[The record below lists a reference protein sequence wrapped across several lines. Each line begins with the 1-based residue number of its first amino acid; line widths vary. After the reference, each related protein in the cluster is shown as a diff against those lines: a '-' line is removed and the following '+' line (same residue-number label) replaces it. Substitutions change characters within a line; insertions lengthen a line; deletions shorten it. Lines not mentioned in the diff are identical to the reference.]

1 MIGFCRAL
9 DYSLG
14 LTLCSGWKSGRCLS
28 PAQLRSPSLLWA
40 QPAAVLALES
50 GRSHQDTEG
59 GAEPRPSNPP
69 SADPGGRQPPSAVG
83 QLRGG
88 FGPGSSTLLAHEQP
102 LGKCGQVLV
111 ELETH
116 YEQRTAFGDQKREL
130 CLKGAICVDAVE
142 WVTPRPF

>member
-1 MIGFCRAL
+1 MLRMETGAVPF
-9 DYSLG
+9 
-14 LTLCSGWKSGRCLS
+14 
-28 PAQLRSPSLLWA
+28 PAQLHSCSLLWA

-59 GAEPRPSNPP
+59 GAEQRPSNSL
-69 SADPGGRQPPSAVG
+69 SADRGGHQPPSAVG

-88 FGPGSSTLLAHEQP
+88 FGPGSSTLLAHQQP

-116 YEQRTAFGDQKREL
+116 YEQKTAFGDQKRDL